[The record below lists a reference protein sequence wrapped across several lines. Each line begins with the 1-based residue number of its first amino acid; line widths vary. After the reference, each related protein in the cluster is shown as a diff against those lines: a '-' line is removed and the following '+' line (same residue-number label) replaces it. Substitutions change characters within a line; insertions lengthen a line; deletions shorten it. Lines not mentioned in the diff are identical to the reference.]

1 MTVYDPSVTREALD
15 PSYQEHSRLVRS
27 LFKVYPHLAKAYDPS
42 DKRVNRFVKRQ
53 QHWMRKGFH
62 ERVAFDKTVSE
73 FKDQIDEQ
81 RRSATLLKEVA
92 TNNRA
97 RSFMDE
103 YEQLAEY
110 EGRLKVNRLATDL
123 PKYLKSLPQFAQF
136 ELPSAFNS
144 WEKMN
149 FRFKNQEGES
159 AIREKMSDKYV
170 YFMKAKRLLEAHYE
184 KANDLDGLR
193 GLSDD
198 LILWNARDAYRDVKK
213 NAKNLFKALLEAGA
227 TIREDGQL
235 DLSRIENVDIRETL
249 KNNTALKEILDS
261 QGEIETLRKGNQ
273 LPDELEESF
282 RKDIGLGKPVLFSK
296 KDPYKQNIYRED
308 AESVETEEARIQRL
322 KGVYREAKENS
333 NLYIEKGFLNTLK
346 LHKRAVEK
354 LRVVRRQLDQ
364 SLFTHNMEVTF
375 EPHVTE
381 MKPEDFLLDKDMDL
395 DMMNTFLTLPERE
408 VVRTEAGKL
417 DYDTIKKLI
426 TPQEIVEN
434 TVPVG
439 YESDFGV
446 KQRSVWLNL
455 EAEEYSLE
463 AESKEPETPTNE
475 EEMEIL
481 EEDIDMLYTD
491 DFRDEETADMPLPE
505 PEGKRRKG
513 RAKTKKEI
521 KDLQMRKAKLQSAL
535 SKLAKKKE

>member
-1 MTVYDPSVTREALD
+1 
-15 PSYQEHSRLVRS
+15 
-27 LFKVYPHLAKAYDPS
+27 
-42 DKRVNRFVKRQ
+42 
-53 QHWMRKGFH
+53 MRKGFH

-73 FKDQIDEQ
+73 FKDQIEQQ

-92 TNNRA
+92 ANNRA

-110 EGRLKVNRLATDL
+110 EGRLKVKRLATDL

-136 ELPSAFNS
+136 EIPSALNS
-144 WEKMN
+144 WEKMS
-149 FRFKNQEGES
+149 FRFKNQESEPE
-159 AIREKMSDKYV
+159 IRKKTDDKEV
-170 YFMKAKRLLEAHYE
+170 YFNKAKRLLEAHYE

-213 NAKNLFKALLEAGA
+213 NAKELFKALLRAGA

-235 DLSRIENVDIRETL
+235 DLSRIANPELRETL
-249 KNNTALKEILDS
+249 KSSTVLKEILNS
-261 QGEIETLRKGNQ
+261 QGEIEDLRRSHQ
-273 LPDELEESF
+273 LPEELEESF
-282 RKDIGLGKPVLFSK
+282 QGDIGLGKPVLFSN
-296 KDPYKQNIYRED
+296 KDPYKQNISKED
-308 AESVETEEARIQRL
+308 KDSIESEEARIQRL
-322 KGVYREAKENS
+322 KGVYRQAKEVS
-333 NLYIEKGFLNTLK
+333 NLYIEKGFSNTIK
-346 LHKRAVEK
+346 LHQRAVEK

-364 SLFTHNMEVTF
+364 NLFAHNMELTF
-375 EPHVTE
+375 EPHATQMTTE
-381 MKPEDFLLDKDMDL
+381 EFLLDKDLDL
-395 DMMNTFLTLPERE
+395 DMMNTFLSLPERE

-426 TPQEIVEN
+426 TPQVIVEN

-439 YESDFGV
+439 YEHDYSV
-446 KQRSVWLNL
+446 KQREVWLNL

-463 AESKEPETPTNE
+463 AEPKEAEIVTNDE
-475 EEMEIL
+475 GVEL
-481 EEDIDMLYTD
+481 LDEDIDMLYTD

-535 SKLAKKKE
+535 SKLAKRKE